1 MIHVHIGDLLK
12 SDCNVIA
19 HQANCMGVMGAGIAR
34 QIASMYPEAYRA
46 DLEYSIPIG
55 SRERLG
61 RFSYAR
67 VRHQGHTRIVVN
79 LYGQYR
85 YGRGL
90 HTNYQALESAVRSL
104 LKKLQKLERVKLGM
118 PYGIGCGLAG
128 GDWNIVYSMLS
139 RLSDEYGIDIRL
151 YKLK

>member
-1 MIHVHIGDLLK
+1 MSGPLFICESKAPRTCSYCGKFIW
-12 SDCNVIA
+12 
-19 HQANCMGVMGAGIAR
+19 
-34 QIASMYPEAYRA
+34 
-46 DLEYSIPIG
+46 PI
-55 SRERLG
+55 S
-61 RFSYAR
+61 
-67 VRHQGHTRIVVN
+67 VW
-79 LYGQYR
+79 
-85 YGRGL
+85 RGL

-139 RLSDEYGIDIRL
+139 RLSDEYGIDIHL

>member
-1 MIHVHIGDLLK
+1 MIYIHVGDLLK
-12 SDCNVIA
+12 SHCNVIA
-19 HQANCMGVMGAGIAR
+19 HQANCMGIMGAGIAK
-34 QIASMYPEAYRA
+34 QIASIYPEAYRA
-46 DLEYSIPIG
+46 DREYKIPVG

-61 RFSYAR
+61 RFSYAK
-67 VRHQGHTRIVVN
+67 VIHQGRTRIVVN

-90 HTNYQALESAVRSL
+90 HTDYEALESAVRSL
-104 LKKLQKLERVKLGM
+104 LKKLQNLKHVKLGM

-128 GDWNIVYSMLS
+128 GDWNIVYPMLS
-139 RLSDEYGIDIRL
+139 RLSDEYQCDIHL